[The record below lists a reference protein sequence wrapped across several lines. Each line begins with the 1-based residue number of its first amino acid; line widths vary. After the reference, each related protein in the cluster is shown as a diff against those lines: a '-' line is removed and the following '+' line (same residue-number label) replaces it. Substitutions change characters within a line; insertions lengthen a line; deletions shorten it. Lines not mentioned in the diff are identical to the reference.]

1 MDWTSCFI
9 KSINY
14 IEEHLLEEITVEDI
28 AGISYISPFY
38 FQKAFN
44 IYTGY
49 TVSEYIRNRR
59 LYNAALEIYSNDVKI
74 IDIAYKY
81 GYETPEAF
89 TKAFVR
95 FHGISPNKIKENQ
108 NMIKVFLPLRIHIKV
123 TGGDQMDYTI
133 EKEDKFV
140 IIGFTKTIKAGE
152 GYEECPSFW
161 DNVIGKYLNG
171 KNEEIKKVIRDN
183 NVGEFAVCIENAEH
197 KEFKYIIGGKYKGG
211 NVPQEMELIEIPS
224 TLWAKFR
231 CVGPLPAA
239 LQTVNTKIWEDWIP
253 NNNEYELNYPMDVEW
268 YSDGDTNSSDYES
281 AIWLPIKRK

>member
-1 MDWTSCFI
+1 MIQDLEKVI
-9 KSINY
+9 EY
-14 IEEHLLEEITVEDI
+14 IENNLTKDI
-28 AGISYISPFY
+28 SIKRLSKYVGISEYYLQRNFRIL
-38 FQKAFN
+38 
-44 IYTGY
+44 TGY
-49 TVSEYIRNRR
+49 SIGEYIRNRR
-59 LYNAALEIYSNDVKI
+59 LYLAACELRQNNSKI

-89 TKAFVR
+89 TKAFIR
-95 FHGISPNKIKENQ
+95 FHGVSPTKIMDNT
-108 NMIKVFLPLRIHIKV
+108 NLIKIFLPLKINISII
-123 TGGDQMDYTI
+123 GGEQMDYTV

-161 DNVIGKYLNG
+161 DNVIGKYFKG

-183 NVGEFAVCIENAEH
+183 NVGEFAICIENAEH

-211 NVPQEMELIEIPS
+211 NVPQEMELVDIPS